1 MRRPPEPAQGAG
13 LRPRAGRGSR
23 SEVFAGLA
31 NYRAA
36 LADPTLL
43 TGALR
48 VLGHG
53 ALLMPVMLGL
63 ALLFA
68 LLLDRPRRGLQRFSW
83 VAIFLPYAVPAVIAS
98 LLWGFL
104 YLPVTSPLND
114 MLDWLGGPQPDLL
127 DTGTVFQAVVNI
139 ALRGGG
145 GFNMIVLFTALR
157 AISPELYESARIDG
171 CSELQIAWRIKILLL
186 TPALVMTYRGGQFWR
201 WVANT
206 ALLAGVLVPGVILAV
221 PQYLLLAKVGP
232 ADTYWSILLPSI
244 ISPSGI
250 YLARIYAA
258 AVPDT
263 VIEAAPT
270 DGAGEFRI
278 FRQVAVPMM
287 VPGLI
292 TVSSFSSWRSGT
304 ISCCRSSCWPTTTS
318 FPLPLACTPC

>member
-1 MRRPPEPAQGAG
+1 
-13 LRPRAGRGSR
+13 
-23 SEVFAGLA
+23 
-31 NYRAA
+31 
-36 LADPTLL
+36 
-43 TGALR
+43 
-48 VLGHG
+48 
-53 ALLMPVMLGL
+53 
-63 ALLFA
+63 
-68 LLLDRPRRGLQRFSW
+68 
-83 VAIFLPYAVPAVIAS
+83 
-98 LLWGFL
+98 
-104 YLPVTSPLND
+104 
-114 MLDWLGGPQPDLL
+114 
-127 DTGTVFQAVVNI
+127 
-139 ALRGGG
+139 
-145 GFNMIVLFTALR
+145 
-157 AISPELYESARIDG
+157 
-171 CSELQIAWRIKILLL
+171 
-186 TPALVMTYRGGQFWR
+186 MTYRGGQFWR